1 MRDKFSKAE
10 FLILLKNFV
19 QSLSSYVSTS
29 DGQWTIKGFIDIY
42 KNIYTISA
50 DTKIV
55 SKILELHIFP
65 KLMQF
70 ANSNGFDIELAS
82 YQNYYPDL
90 TFIYKKNPQIIF
102 AVDLKTSYRNPN
114 TPDLCNGFTLGS
126 HGEYF
131 RDRSSTKNIQHPYA
145 DYSGHFCLGII
156 YDRVDTDTVLAETEI
171 GQLDNLEQM
180 VSVIKNFQ
188 FFAEEKWKIASDKG
202 GSGNTANI
210 GSIKNINDIIAGK
223 GTFAQYGEEI
233 FDDYWMNFGQISIT
247 SKGGKTKK
255 LTSLDEYLAY
265 RRMKKI

>member
-1 MRDKFSKAE
+1 MKSEFSKE
-10 FLILLKNFV
+10 QFLKLLKQFI
-19 QSLSSYVSTS
+19 QSLSSYVATE

-55 SKILELHIFP
+55 SKILELHMFP
-65 KLMQF
+65 KLVHF
-70 ANSNGFDIELAS
+70 AKSNGFEIELAS
-82 YQNYYPDL
+82 CQNYYPDL
-90 TFIYKKNPQIIF
+90 TFVYKKNPKYIY
-102 AVDLKTSYRNPN
+102 AVDLKTSYRNPKN
-114 TPDLCNGFTLGS
+114 SKLCNGFTLGS

-131 RDRSSTKNIQHPYA
+131 RNRSSTKNIQHPYA

-156 YDRVDTDTVLAETEI
+156 YDRVEEEAVLAETEI

-188 FFAEEKWKIASDKG
+188 FFAEEKWKIASDKS

-210 GSIKNINDIIAGK
+210 GSIKNINDIIMGK
-223 GTFAQYGEEI
+223 GTFAKYGEEI
-233 FDDYWMNFGQISIT
+233 FDDYWMNFGKISIT
-247 SKGGKTKK
+247 TQSRKTKK

-265 RRMKKI
+265 RRMKKL